1 MYKPARNKR
10 HGFVESFGTRSA
22 NKSIQPYL
30 TNSPPSVRRNIPP
43 FNASWNVF
51 YGLLRWWLELA
62 VAAQENWLVSVLVNT
77 FLSGAGVFE
86 TYSGSVAGE
95 RAEEGGEAGSG
106 CRRRRPSAGQYD
118 SQSSLRGKLEP
129 EAVIHDGLGV
139 VGQSGRM
146 CGFSSLILW
155 GMICLGPCC
164 DPWQKLPIA
173 VISAPA
179 L

>member
-43 FNASWNVF
+43 FNASRNVL
-51 YGLLRWWLELA
+51 YGLSRWWLELA
-62 VAAQENWLVSVLVNT
+62 VAAQEKWLVSVLVNT

-95 RAEEGGEAGSG
+95 RAEEGGEAGRG
-106 CRRRRPSAGQYD
+106 CRRRRSSAGQSD

-129 EAVIHDGLGV
+129 EAVILMAV
-139 VGQSGRM
+139 ELSGRAAE
-146 CGFSSLILW
+146 CAGFRR
-155 GMICLGPCC
+155 
-164 DPWQKLPIA
+164 
-173 VISAPA
+173 
-179 L
+179 